1 MSEIILTGCK
11 NQLKKETFGT
21 GSTEK
26 KLQMVLRSV
35 SNLWA
40 GGDLKSEPHPRNCC
54 NKTEKLLLKTNFH
67 HHHWTIV
74 VIHNHKWRSAAF
86 YNMISVLIYFLF

>member
-35 SNLWA
+35 SDLWT
-40 GGDLKSEPHPRNCC
+40 GGDLKRNLTLETVVIKLKNCC
-54 NKTEKLLLKTNFH
+54 
-67 HHHWTIV
+67 
-74 VIHNHKWRSAAF
+74 
-86 YNMISVLIYFLF
+86 